1 MNPLHPNIS
10 IHTFTKVL
18 TRKICQTTKSFLDWW
33 SFPLFYC
40 YKIVTAEE
48 ILESHVACLLTY
60 KFPSVTTSAFPD
72 CGWWKTLFPRSKGNI
87 NDPLKFINCTSFQ
100 KIRLENVV
108 STFHHQEIPP
118 RNNICSMT
126 AWPFLRSTKDCLPFF
141 FKVTLLESS

>member
-118 RNNICSMT
+118 IFV
-126 AWPFLRSTKDCLPFF
+126 AWLRDLSWEVQKIAYLSF
-141 FKVTLLESS
+141 SR